1 MNPLS
6 ALNSDGSKPDIKE
19 RIHQKDIGDGEIR
32 KGKVMISLWL
42 EQLSGQ
48 WWHLQNWGASRER
61 QIWKK
66 QLRMDQKCAI

>member
-42 EQLSGQ
+42 E
-48 WWHLQNWGASRER
+48 
-61 QIWKK
+61 
-66 QLRMDQKCAI
+66 